1 MLKDIPQVQNVP
13 LSYLKLT
20 HFVGLMTFTKDQYL
34 GFFTQENPAPAK
46 VAEQWAEF
54 LSAYNVLNEAYQFD
68 KYSLDTGKLKKTDD
82 DCDTT
87 FMAVKKMTQAQQ
99 NFEFNLPVK
108 EAADRMMVCID
119 KYDIDR
125 AEDYLGENN
134 KLQQMLEE
142 INNSP
147 SLTADAQTLG
157 LTSALAQLST
167 LVTLM
172 RTLLTQRGMAA
183 PSKGAMKAARAAM
196 EEAYRWLIV
205 IINAATMM
213 DANPSRFS
221 NFILALNR
229 NIDYLRVH
237 ALTNGGAT
245 DGSGS
250 NSNGSNGSNGQNGSN
265 EGGETPDPGTGGN
278 DGGQQGGGQQGGG
291 ETPVNPGGG
300 DTPGGGG
307 GSNPEGDDEN

>member
-1 MLKDIPQVQNVP
+1 MLKDIPQVQSAP
-13 LSYLKLT
+13 IAQLKQT

-46 VAEQWAEF
+46 VAEQWAVF
-54 LSAYNVLNEAYQFD
+54 LPAYNVLNEAYQFD
-68 KYSLDTGKLKKTDD
+68 KYSLDTGKLKKADD
-82 DCDTT
+82 DCDHL
-87 FMAVKKMTQAQQ
+87 FMAVKKMTQAQKA
-99 NFEFNLPVK
+99 FEFNLPVK
-108 EAADRMMVCID
+108 EAAERMMVCID
-119 KYDIDR
+119 KYDINVE
-125 AEDYLGENN
+125 EDYLGENN

-157 LTSALAQLST
+157 LTPALGQLST
-167 LVTLM
+167 SVTLM

-205 IINAATMM
+205 IINAATLM
-213 DANPSRFS
+213 DENPSRFS

-237 ALTNGGAT
+237 ALTNGGTTSGEGQQSGGQQST
-245 DGSGS
+245 D
-250 NSNGSNGSNGQNGSN
+250 N
-265 EGGETPDPGTGGN
+265 
-278 DGGQQGGGQQGGG
+278 GQQGGGQQSTDNGQQGGG
-291 ETPVNPGGG
+291 QQTTDNGQQTGNDNPGGG
-300 DTPGGGG
+300 DNPGG
-307 GSNPEGDDEN
+307 EGQEDEN

>member
-46 VAEQWAEF
+46 VAAQWALF
-54 LSAYNVLNEAYQFD
+54 QSAYNVLNNAYQFD
-68 KYSLDTGKLKKTDD
+68 KYSLDTERLKKTDD
-82 DCDTT
+82 DCDHV

-99 NFEFNLPVK
+99 AFEFNASVK
-108 EAADRMMVCID
+108 DAADRMMVCID
-119 KYDIDR
+119 KYRIDVE
-125 AEDYLGENN
+125 EDYLGENN
-134 KLQQMLEE
+134 KLQQLIED
-142 INNSP
+142 ISTSP

-157 LTSALAQLST
+157 LTSALAQLSD
-167 LVTLM
+167 LVTQM

-183 PSKGAMKAARAAM
+183 PSKGAMKAARATM
-196 EEAYRWLIV
+196 EDAYRWLIV

-213 DANPSRFS
+213 DDNPNRFS

-250 NSNGSNGSNGQNGSN
+250 
-265 EGGETPDPGTGGN
+265 GT
-278 DGGQQGGGQQGGG
+278 DDGQQGGDGGGTTPDPDQGGG
-291 ETPVNPGGG
+291 ETPVNPDPVNPDPVNPDPG
-300 DTPGGGG
+300 TGGGG
-307 GSNPEGDDEN
+307 GADPNDPNNSED